1 MAKLGHLFS
10 NTGERNRWLVWM
22 GLAHSQKHPLS
33 AAVTIRI
40 QLCLPGPNWARK
52 KQRGLSLLFL
62 DFGGLGGPRE
72 MLLVDLRAEP
82 RSLSLHSRT
91 CHGYRFPVAT
101 GISITFP
108 RYCRGDD

>member
-10 NTGERNRWLVWM
+10 NTGERNGWLVWM

-33 AAVTIRI
+33 AAVTVRI

-52 KQRGLSLLFL
+52 KQRGLSLLCL
-62 DFGGLGGPRE
+62 DFGGLGSPRE

-82 RSLSLHSRT
+82 RSLSLHSR
-91 CHGYRFPVAT
+91 HAMDT
-101 GISITFP
+101 GSQWQQVSQITFP
-108 RYCRGDD
+108 RYCRGGD